1 MKSCKVLRQKET
13 KMTDIKQFIE
23 KNDTFA
29 QHIGIQLLEAGAG
42 SAKAVLKID
51 QQHLN
56 AVNIVHG
63 GAIYTLADLVFAA
76 ASNSHGNIAV
86 AINASISYLKAVTGG
101 MLTAEAQEVSCN
113 RKLATYSIQ
122 VTDDKGDLVASFQR
136 MVYRKKERIP
146 I

>member
-1 MKSCKVLRQKET
+1 
-13 KMTDIKQFIE
+13 MTDIKQFIGE
-23 KNDTFA
+23 NDTFA
-29 QHIGIQLLEAGAG
+29 KHIGIQLLEAGAG

-101 MLTAEAQEVSCN
+101 MLTAEAQEVSRN

-122 VTDDKGDLVASFQR
+122 VTDDKGDLVASFQG